1 MSTKVTELT
10 VDEFRQVI
18 ENTVEQKLLEMF
30 GDPDEGLELSEDIK
44 ARLNRARADK
54 EAGRVITAQEV
65 AAQLGLEW

>member
-1 MSTKVTELT
+1 MSTKVAELT

-44 ARLNRARADK
+44 VRLKRARAEK